1 MAADSDESSSSDE
14 EALRRCQEAVWETK
28 TDQQKD
34 ADSRAQQS
42 KRVVVIE
49 HEHDGNELQVS
60 QGFRT
65 HVARKLEH
73 LLDSIITDT
82 KTSSTEFKHGDNDDD
97 DKGFRLFTTS
107 IPGQTATEPKAP
119 ARRPP
124 VPSSSDSDSEM
135 ETRIKEAAV
144 SIEDLLPST
153 AVLASFEYG
162 QIKENVIEKKKKKKR
177 PPECTDDVSGHSEKD
192 VLGKVKRKKKRRA
205 AKEEATT

>member
-1 MAADSDESSSSDE
+1 MPRGG
-14 EALRRCQEAVWETK
+14 LG
-28 TDQQKD
+28 DQD
-34 ADSRAQQS
+34 RPTE
-42 KRVVVIE
+42 RVVVIE